1 MTYPKIYEMIQSIGL
16 PCVYHH
22 WEKGSV
28 PSLPYIVFLYPS
40 RNDFMADNRNYHK
53 IVQVTIELYS
63 DSKDFDAESKVEAVL
78 EQNEIPYTKE
88 EVYIPSERM
97 YEVIYEMEVDL
108 DA

>member
-1 MTYPKIYEMIQSIGL
+1 MTYQSIHAMIQSIGL

-22 WEKGSV
+22 WEKGSA
-28 PSLPYIVFLYPS
+28 PPPPYIVFLYPS
-40 RNDFMADNRNYHK
+40 RNDFFADNKNYYK
-53 IVQVTIELYS
+53 IVQVTMELYS
-63 DSKDFDAESKVEAVL
+63 DSKDFISENKVESVL

-88 EVYIPSERM
+88 EVYIPAERM